1 MWILDTEEWVGRAM
15 THCLGT
21 PAKPYLVGEIQITG
35 QMKDRNRDLLR
46 EDAAWCIYSHD
57 LPTNCFQYSAVYATD
72 STRLGDVVNSLK
84 IEITVCQ
91 PLMRDR

>member
-1 MWILDTEEWVGRAM
+1 MGRAM

-46 EDAAWCIYSHD
+46 EDAA
-57 LPTNCFQYSAVYATD
+57 
-72 STRLGDVVNSLK
+72 
-84 IEITVCQ
+84 
-91 PLMRDR
+91 